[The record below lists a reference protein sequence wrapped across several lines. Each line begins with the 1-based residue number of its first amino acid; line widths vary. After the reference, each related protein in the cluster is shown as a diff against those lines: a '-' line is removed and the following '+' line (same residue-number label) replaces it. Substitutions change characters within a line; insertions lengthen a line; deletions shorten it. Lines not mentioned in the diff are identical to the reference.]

1 MLYKNIYKKIKI
13 CTFSKHPLL
22 RKKLTSSGLGIISP
36 VYSSSRTPL
45 AVLLVAL
52 YAASF
57 LARSA
62 APATNGDRVV
72 EVVEAILKGCLRSR
86 DF

>member
-1 MLYKNIYKKIKI
+1 M
-13 CTFSKHPLL
+13 CFSKHPVVE
-22 RKKLTSSGLGIISP
+22 KKLTSSGLGIISP
-36 VYSSSRTPL
+36 LYSSSRTPL

-62 APATNGDRVV
+62 APATKGDRVV
-72 EVVEAILKGCLRSR
+72 EVVVVIVKKLFKIHG